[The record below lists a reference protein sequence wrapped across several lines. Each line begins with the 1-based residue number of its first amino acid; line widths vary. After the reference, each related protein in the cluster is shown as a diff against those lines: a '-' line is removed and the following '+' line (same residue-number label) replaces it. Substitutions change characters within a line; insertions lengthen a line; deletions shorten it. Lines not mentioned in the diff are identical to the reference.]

1 MLESMELKSS
11 AISQLQ
17 EADTELRSTTDL
29 RWNEM
34 KDSLE
39 SLKQENERKM
49 MEIMET
55 QEKQTHDLKKEFEMI
70 VLENVEEL
78 KEELGKIL
86 SCSYLYIQTFFV

>member
-1 MLESMELKSS
+1 
-11 AISQLQ
+11 
-17 EADTELRSTTDL
+17 
-29 RWNEM
+29 M

-86 SCSYLYIQTFFV
+86 SC